1 MTAPTTPTTTLNLYT
16 VRIGNQL
23 RHIEG
28 ATAAEALATLSPEDR
43 AAVYLIS
50 DDADLI
56 FDSVTRPKIVASP
69 QFQAATRSEKGI
81 RWSGLILALARK
93 FWILIVGGLIIAVI
107 YALAGSNGSSGSRF
121 ITYMILFY
129 LSIFAWLYLRISRG
143 LKADKAINRDLA
155 SKNCAGVLKR
165 LDAVIARAPAATR
178 DQFERFYA
186 LHRVRALVGL
196 ERLADARAFIDKLA
210 ADPQTRPEAIRYF
223 RATLAGLIEG
233 PEAELEHYRLMT
245 VETPH
250 TTFGWLTYAEHLAL
264 EHDRPAEARAAFEH
278 AKTLPIA
285 DPKRWQIDLIEGAVL
300 IAEGRSEEALTHISS
315 ARAASPH
322 SFLAK
327 EAIHS
332 VTPGTA
338 AACMAIAHARLNQ
351 TADAVRELN
360 MAFALLAYKPRPQ
373 LLERAQREV
382 AACEQ
387 RTTSR
392 GV

>member
-1 MTAPTTPTTTLNLYT
+1 MTDTTTLNLYT

-28 ATAAEALATLSPEDR
+28 ATASEALATLSPEER
-43 AAVYLIS
+43 ASVYLIS

-56 FDSVTRPKIVASP
+56 FDPVTRPKIVPSP
-69 QFQAATRSEKGI
+69 KFQAALRSEKGI

-93 FWILIVGGLIIAVI
+93 LWILIVGGLIIAVI
-107 YALAGSNGSSGSRF
+107 YTLAGSNGSSGSRF

-129 LSIFAWLYLRISRG
+129 LSLFAWLYFRISRG
-143 LKADKAINRDLA
+143 MKTDKAINRDIA
-155 SKNCAGVLKR
+155 SKNWAGALKR
-165 LDAVIARAPAATR
+165 LDALIARAPAATR

-186 LHRVRALVGL
+186 IHRLRALIGL

-210 ADPQTRPEAIRYF
+210 ADPQTRPEAIRYY
-223 RATLAGLIEG
+223 RAVLAALTEG

-245 VETPH
+245 VESPH
-250 TTFGWLTYAEHLAL
+250 AAFGWLTYAEHLAL
-264 EHDRPAEARAAFEH
+264 EHDRPEEARAAFEH
-278 AKTLPIA
+278 AKTLPTA
-285 DPKRWQIDLIEGAVL
+285 DPKRWQIDLIEGFVCL
-300 IAEGRSEEALTHISS
+300 AEGRDEDAIAALAAS
-315 ARAASPH
+315 RAASPH

-327 EAIHS
+327 EALHS

-351 TADAVRELN
+351 TSDAVRELN

-373 LLERAQREV
+373 LLEWAQREV

-387 RTTSR
+387 RSTLVPT
-392 GV
+392 